1 MQIRLRATAFIFIV
15 AVVHSRTALG
25 SSSIT
30 LVQGSLNATSG
41 VINATVQSPFD
52 CGALDL
58 ISGPRIAQP
67 EVSSSEPSDDI
78 GEVTVALDT
87 GAASSL
93 TLDATTSV
101 LHNIAYGSAIA
112 DASLTSSLV
121 AENTELSASRE
132 DDFTTADIVVPEF
145 NVPEPAAW
153 QGLIFGGAVMG
164 TVLVRRA
171 RRVAV

>member
-58 ISGPRIAQP
+58 IS
-67 EVSSSEPSDDI
+67 